1 MLNQCSRSAVRGIH
15 IDQGGKILGKA
26 FMEEVI
32 AEYEVEEQVGFQY
45 MQNGREGE
53 GCYRNKGLKQGFL
66 TFAAHQTIWEDLKK
80 YFQSLN

>member
-32 AEYEVEEQVGFQY
+32 AEYEVEGQVG
-45 MQNGREGE
+45 
-53 GCYRNKGLKQGFL
+53 L
-66 TFAAHQTIWEDLKK
+66 
-80 YFQSLN
+80 